1 MTPEGK
7 STIDLLISQP
17 ATGVWIS
24 QEICEVNWPRL
35 SSISCHQTWSDAFC
49 WWSLGSTGGR
59 FRGTLRGE
67 KNRKWWNMGADPHF
81 MFFFDD
87 PQSFPSFLPSRA
99 RSMATMT
106 TGFVVVPGVEMLATT
121 LALDKCSDLTAAH
134 QGWKTW
140 FNHYVTMGNGES
152 RKDGAEWFLVAG
164 FVHVFLIFTWNGMKW
179 DDDPHDKQMLTGCEA
194 TSRGIYRGF
203 IGL

>member
-59 FRGTLRGE
+59 FRGTLRG
-67 KNRKWWNMGADPHF
+67 KKPRKWWNMGADPHF
-81 MFFFDD
+81 MFFFFDD

-134 QGWKTW
+134 HQGWKTW
-140 FNHYVTMGNGES
+140 FNHYGEWRIQKGWCWVIS
-152 RKDGAEWFLVAG
+152 GCWFRSCFFDFHL
-164 FVHVFLIFTWNGMKW
+164 KW